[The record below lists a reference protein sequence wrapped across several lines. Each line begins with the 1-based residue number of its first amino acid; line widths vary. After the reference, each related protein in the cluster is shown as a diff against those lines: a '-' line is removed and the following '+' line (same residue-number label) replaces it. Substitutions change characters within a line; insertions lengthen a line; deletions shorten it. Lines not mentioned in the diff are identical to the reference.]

1 MNESGDRHN
10 AHRGSEE
17 DGMTVLIQTDHAR
30 IVIGE
35 PRHHTIVVLRVQ
47 SAKQLIKRG
56 AIPVLRRHKQ
66 RSLGSVILEQTIGRK
81 QSRALIAVILSVLPC
96 TLSTGAAL
104 TLAVLSLYAKRLS
117 NTGIDC

>member
-1 MNESGDRHN
+1 
-10 AHRGSEE
+10 
-17 DGMTVLIQTDHAR
+17 MTVLIQTDHAR
-30 IVIGE
+30 IAIGE
-35 PRHHTIVVLRVQ
+35 PRHHTIIVLRAPP
-47 SAKQLIKRG
+47 AKQLIKHG

-66 RSLGSVILEQTIGRK
+66 RSLGSMILKQTIGRK
-81 QSRALIAVILSVLPC
+81 QSRALIAGILSVLPC